1 MLRSARLAGGVRR
14 VVITSST
21 ASVLT
26 FKPPSDTSWPWSE
39 DDWNTDTT
47 LEDNAYRYSKT
58 LAEQAGLCLRPARP
72 PHPPHACPPFARSPS
87 LSFA

>member
-1 MLRSARLAGGVRR
+1 MNVLRSARIAGGVRR

-21 ASVLT
+21 AAVLT
-26 FKPPSDTSWPWSE
+26 FKPPSDSSWQWSE

-58 LAEQAGLCLRPARP
+58 LAEQVGALTPQAHESADMAHDEL
-72 PHPPHACPPFARSPS
+72 
-87 LSFA
+87 